1 MLPHKTVQLLLQVG
15 EIIERDTWQWVF
27 LSLPPPILVTHEEN
41 ESRALVVIFTIEF
54 TFSDLCFIIPWPRN
68 YYHLYT
74 LNYQKYVLHK
84 TIIYKPY
91 IWIKNFD
98 RIRWNKNSG
107 LYIFRACI
115 HWAEVPP
122 TRRAPLSAHDMQIM
136 ESMYFKLSKTILHI
150 LSHVMKQNWNTDFE

>member
-27 LSLPPPILVTHEEN
+27 LSLPPPILVIHEEN
-41 ESRALVVIFTIEF
+41 DSRALVVIFTIKF
-54 TFSDLCFIIPWPRN
+54 IWCDLCFIIPWPRN
-68 YYHLYT
+68 YYYLYT
-74 LNYQKYVLHK
+74 LYYSFWKNYQKYVLHK
-84 TIIYKPY
+84 ILKYKPF
-91 IWIKNFD
+91 IWWKHYD
-98 RIRWNKNSG
+98 RIRWNKNPG

-150 LSHVMKQNWNTDFE
+150 LSHAMK